1 MADIIISFD
10 PTLHKYVDNFGIAY
24 TSVTQFI
31 GEYKPKFDE
40 DYWAGVKAAERGI
53 TKAEVL
59 FEWKTIREN
68 ACARGTTTH
77 EFLEDSINNLY
88 DKVDNDFNELI
99 KRTQTPTY
107 KYKITNE
114 KELYSSPL
122 RDKLPDVFY
131 KLLNLIKAGYVL
143 YAEVRTYSQK
153 HRIAGTIDLLAV
165 RDKEFIIVD
174 WKTNKEDLKFESGYY
189 KKEWGIVEG
198 RRMKVKTNQWI
209 RTNDYY
215 DYPLNNVM
223 QCKGNDYTLQLSLYA
238 YLVELHGMKC
248 MGLQLFHIINN
259 EYDRLKA
266 HKIEYIKN
274 DIARVLDFHYKQ
286 KIDPQIKKHKFGI
299 Q

>member
-1 MADIIISFD
+1 MSNIIITFD
-10 PTLHKYVDNFGIAY
+10 PILHKYKDNFNIVY

-31 GEYKPKFDE
+31 DKFKPKFDE

-59 FEWKTIREN
+59 LEWQIGRDN
-68 ACARGTTTH
+68 ACARGTITH

-88 DKVDNDFNELI
+88 DKVDNDFNNLI
-99 KRTQTPTY
+99 KKTQTDTY

-114 KELYSSPL
+114 KELYFSPL
-122 RDKLPDVFY
+122 RTKLPDVFY

-143 YAEVRTYSQK
+143 YAEVRVYSQK

-165 RDKEFIIVD
+165 RGKEFIIVD
-174 WKTNKEDLKFESGYY
+174 WKTNKDDLKFESGYY
-189 KKEWGIVEG
+189 KKEWGVVDG
-198 RRMKVKTNQWI
+198 RRMKVKTNQWV

-223 QCKGNDYTLQLSLYA
+223 QCKGYHYTLQLSLYA
-238 YLVELHGMKC
+238 HLVELHGMKC
-248 MGLQLFHIINN
+248 MGLQLFHIVNN
-259 EYDRLKA
+259 EYDRLKQY
-266 HKIEYIKN
+266 KIEYIKN
-274 DIARVLDFHYKQ
+274 DIVRVLDFHYKQ
-286 KIDPQIKKHKFGI
+286 NITPQITKHKFGI